1 MVIAANIISGKGYY
15 IVWTCAKI
23 ASTLSNNAT
32 LLLEDYP
39 SCATYADGSNLDQV
53 SAVAADFS
61 KEGANVGAAL
71 NMTFGTALWLSTA
84 IHALGV
90 EIYVSSILGLRK

>member
-1 MVIAANIISGKGYY
+1 MIIAANIISGQSYY

-23 ASTLSNNAT
+23 ASTLANNAT
-32 LLLEDYP
+32 LLLDDYP
-39 SCATYADGSNLDQV
+39 SCAAYADGSNLGQV
-53 SAVAADFS
+53 SAVAANFNG
-61 KEGANVGAAL
+61 KGANVGAAL

-90 EIYVSSILGLRK
+90 EIYVSSIP